1 MKVLQQA
8 IPIFPVS
15 FSDFHLRQKLY
26 LSSHCFA
33 LGWCGFHACIAWAKI
48 FFFSFLCLFFSH
60 LQRLWLTMIS
70 PGAIVDIYIP
80 PISIDRLRPVQ
91 CCHPVMDIVGD
102 DYEAIHM
109 SVRKCDTQ
117 CE

>member
-48 FFFSFLCLFFSH
+48 FFFLFSVYSF
-60 LQRLWLTMIS
+60 
-70 PGAIVDIYIP
+70 
-80 PISIDRLRPVQ
+80 PICRD
-91 CCHPVMDIVGD
+91 CG
-102 DYEAIHM
+102 
-109 SVRKCDTQ
+109 
-117 CE
+117 